1 MVQNWPSFH
10 LFIEDNI
17 GQENVFY
24 DILKEKKAF
33 LGYTTRRSKSRK
45 FKIFAKWL
53 GHCFGPK
60 LAIFPSFY
68 FRQYR
73 QEKCVLRYFRTKK
86 RLLGYKNKKFKKSKN
101 WYFWKYFCPQL
112 AIFPSF
118 YFRQY
123 RPRKCVLR
131 CSKRRKRLS

>member
-1 MVQNWPSFH
+1 MVLVQNWPSFH
-10 LFIEDNI
+10 LFIDHNI

-24 DILKEKKAF
+24 DILKGKKAF
-33 LGYTTRRSKSRK
+33 LGYKTRRSKSRK

-86 RLLGYKNKKFKKSKN
+86 TPSRL
-101 WYFWKYFCPQL
+101 
-112 AIFPSF
+112 
-118 YFRQY
+118 
-123 RPRKCVLR
+123 
-131 CSKRRKRLS
+131 